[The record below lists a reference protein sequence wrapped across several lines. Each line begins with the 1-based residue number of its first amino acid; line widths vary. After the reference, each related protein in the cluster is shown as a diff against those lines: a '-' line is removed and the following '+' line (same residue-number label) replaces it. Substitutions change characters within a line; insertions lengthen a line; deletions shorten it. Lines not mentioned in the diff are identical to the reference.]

1 MPLVQALKEEIF
13 KYGVLHADESPVA
26 MLSPGDGKTH
36 RSYIW
41 AYAPGQFEDMK
52 AVIYDFCES
61 RAGPRATTAPLAA
74 SAVNAMVTKGDQ

>member
-74 SAVNAMVTKGDQ
+74 SAVNAMATKGDQ